1 MTDELEKRRRAL
13 EEAFFN
19 KYNDELL
26 AKLRAKEQAAKDKQE
41 LSAATGIH
49 DDEILDALRSLGVRA
64 TTLAALAI
72 APLVLIAWRDGK
84 MEKHERLAILRA
96 AEEQKMDRTSPG
108 FQLLEKWLEN
118 RPGDELVLT
127 WKGYVAALRDHL
139 PAPAFAALRE
149 DILARTRTV
158 ADSAGGFLGLGRIS
172 KEKKELLARIEEA
185 LR

>member
-1 MTDELEKRRRAL
+1 M
-13 EEAFFN
+13 
-19 KYNDELL
+19 
-26 AKLRAKEQAAKDKQE
+26 
-41 LSAATGIH
+41 
-49 DDEILDALRSLGVRA
+49 
-64 TTLAALAI
+64 
-72 APLVLIAWRDGK
+72 
-84 MEKHERLAILRA
+84 
-96 AEEQKMDRTSPG
+96 
-108 FQLLEKWLEN
+108 EKWLEN

-139 PAPAFAALRE
+139 PEPAFAALRE